1 MSFYL
6 PEQKVRDPKF
16 FTEFLEKTVTTKEI
30 EPAFKE
36 LESIDDFDCIDDTF
50 VSQSVVEENSNGLR
64 KTFYSKGI
72 KIFKELSDICE
83 GYESTE
89 DTVIQEMET
98 LLVKAKQLVQ
108 KKKNSSFHID
118 GEIISSNLPIEKEKV
133 YHRKRGRHENYRDA

>member
-1 MSFYL
+1 M
-6 PEQKVRDPKF
+6 
-16 FTEFLEKTVTTKEI
+16 TTKEI

-36 LESIDDFDCIDDTF
+36 LDSIDDFDCIDDTF
-50 VSQSVVEENSNGLR
+50 GILSYGKLSQSVVEENSNGLH

-108 KKKNSSFHID
+108 KKKTRHSI
-118 GEIISSNLPIEKEKV
+118 LMEKLFLLT
-133 YHRKRGRHENYRDA
+133 YL